1 MRRRLDD
8 DRGLTLL
15 ELVIAVAVLSI
26 GTLAALRAT
35 DQSRLALSGAQ
46 TRLLAQVVVQN
57 RAEELQLYG
66 GTGGP
71 LPGTVEMGGRRFAVT
86 VAYQATAAGLR
97 QGSIRAR
104 ADPGE
109 GALLV
114 AVLPPPGVR

>member
-71 LPGTVEMGGRRFAVT
+71 LPGTVEMGGRFAVT

-97 QGSIRAR
+97 QASIRAR
-104 ADPGE
+104 ADTGE